1 MSKKGDK
8 PKRTRITAKR
18 VQAVENKPIIPNVT
32 VKPEVDD
39 EPWGDDGLTTKQRLF
54 VEAYVGP
61 AGGNATRAA
70 EMAGYSAENRLALRA
85 TGWENLTK
93 PYIQRAISHA
103 LARKKMSPE
112 WAKERLAYLASGSMT
127 DFLSVDENGD
137 THLDFKRAAEAAAI
151 GHIKE
156 YYEDGID
163 SGDGPKIIKRKIK
176 LHDPAP
182 ALVTLLKI
190 FGLIVDKHE
199 HGGAGGGPIP
209 HEHTIAIDV
218 RRLTDEQLSQLRR
231 IAEDVNLRGAG
242 IDPAIERN

>member
-1 MSKKGDK
+1 VSKKGDK

-18 VQAVENKPIIPNVT
+18 VQAVENKPVLPNVT
-32 VKPEVDD
+32 FKPEIDE

-54 VEAYVGP
+54 VEAYIGP

-70 EMAGYSAENRLALRA
+70 EMAGYSAENRLALA
-85 TGWENLTK
+85 VTGSENLRK
-93 PYIQRAISHA
+93 PNVQQA
-103 LARKKMSPE
+103 LGLALSRKKMSPE
-112 WAKERLAYLASGSMT
+112 WAKERLVYVASGSMT
-127 DFLSVDENGD
+127 DFLRVDENGD

-163 SGDGPKIIKRKIK
+163 GGDGPKIIKRKIK
-176 LHDPAP
+176 LHDPVP
-182 ALVTLLKI
+182 ALMTLLKI
-190 FGLIVDKHE
+190 FGLIIDKHE

-218 RRLTDEQLSQLRR
+218 RRLTDEQLSQLRK

-242 IDPAIERN
+242 IDPAVGRN